1 MFRYLFKI
9 KLLNRELVS
18 ILYKKISQWIALVSG
33 QLMFSFAEFERNLI
47 RERTDARRI
56 AVRNRGRFSGGP
68 EKLGEKE

>member
-18 ILYKKISQWIALVSG
+18 ILYKKISQWIALVAG

-56 AVRNRGRFSGGP
+56 AVRNRGRFSGGL
-68 EKLGEKE
+68 KN

>member
-1 MFRYLFKI
+1 MDC
-9 KLLNRELVS
+9 S
-18 ILYKKISQWIALVSG
+18 SAAG

-56 AVRNRGRFSGGP
+56 AVRNRGRFSGGS

>member
-18 ILYKKISQWIALVSG
+18 ILYKKISQWIALVFAG

-56 AVRNRGRFSGGP
+56 AVRNRGRFSGGNL
-68 EKLGEKE
+68 KN